1 MRNKNELKIHAYV
14 NKSMNAMNVLMNRFI
29 GFGGFGFKRTTTVVA
44 TTVVATTLMYKA
56 YKAYR
61 ARTWIKHQDQP
72 PTFENRYLKEYDALA
87 DDPDAAVPP
96 PNNHV
101 RETTPQGD
109 VIMTYDANRCAFCYY
124 SDKRSVQ
131 FKYLEP
137 VARKYVLE
145 NGCKRLHVDI
155 RKATQA
161 TQVIKAT
168 QETQEIKATP
178 DAPKKDSVFAQLK
191 KYGSKPS
198 HVLQK
203 EVPQKEVPQKE
214 VTRYLHC
221 GTLNEF
227 ADVVAA
233 AAHDFNVIKPID
245 YASYKKMTT

>member
-1 MRNKNELKIHAYV
+1 MRNKNELKIHAYI

-56 YKAYR
+56 YKAYKAYRAYR
-61 ARTWIKHQDQP
+61 ARTRIKNQDQP
-72 PTFENRYLKEYDALA
+72 SAFENRYLKEYDALA

-124 SDKRSVQ
+124 SDTRSVQ

-155 RKATQA
+155 RKAAQA
-161 TQVIKAT
+161 TQAQVKAEAEA
-168 QETQEIKATP
+168 QSQ
-178 DAPKKDSVFAQLK
+178 KKDSVFAQLK

-198 HVLQK
+198 H
-203 EVPQKEVPQKE
+203 VPQKEVPQKE

-245 YASYKKMTT
+245 YASYKKMSTA

>member
-1 MRNKNELKIHAYV
+1 MRFFNFFTWGGNG
-14 NKSMNAMNVLMNRFI
+14 NRAV
-29 GFGGFGFKRTTTVVA
+29 VVA
-44 TTVVATTLMYKA
+44 TAAALTAVATVAAIRA
-56 YKAYR
+56 YKNR
-61 ARTWIKHQDQP
+61 KHEAPWKQVHS
-72 PTFENRYLKEYDALA
+72 TFENRYLKEYDELA

-161 TQVIKAT
+161 TQATQLIKAT

-198 HVLQK
+198 HV
-203 EVPQKEVPQKE
+203 PQKEVPQKE

-227 ADVVAA
+227 ADIVAA